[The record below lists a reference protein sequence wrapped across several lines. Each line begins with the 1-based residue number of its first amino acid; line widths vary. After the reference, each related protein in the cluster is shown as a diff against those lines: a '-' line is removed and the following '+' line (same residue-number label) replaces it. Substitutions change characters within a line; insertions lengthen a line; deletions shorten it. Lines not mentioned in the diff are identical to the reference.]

1 MLKTKLMPLVVLT
14 SICIVVTLLLSV
26 VNMITAPIIQDA
38 VNAEANAALIVVL
51 PEGSDFEELDRADY
65 ELPAAVTNA
74 YKESNGRGFVFQMS
88 VTGKNSG
95 LVIMCGIDAEGKVVG
110 TKVIA
115 EQETDSYDANVFP
128 NVEGTEGKYKGMSL
142 EGFEP
147 YLVSGATLTS
157 RAYGEA
163 IKAALQAFSIVN
175 GGSVDLRSPEKILQD
190 NLNAALGT
198 EGVTFVKWFA
208 YEALDGI
215 DALYVAANG
224 YVFVIGE
231 DFIGV
236 DNSGEIV
243 TEGLDED
250 TASAVNSAYEVYSN
264 VTLTELELPEEIDTK
279 KVTAA
284 YLTGSGNYVFDLNAS
299 GYGKKGNEYVASGEY
314 IKLMIAISADGKIIS
329 TMTTYQSESKG
340 IGDIC
345 ADPSYYEQFNGKDKD
360 GVNDVENVT
369 GATVTTSGYKV
380 AVAYAFEALEI
391 LKGVEVNE

>member
-1 MLKTKLMPLVVLT
+1 MSKSKIMPLVVLS

-26 VNMITAPIIQDA
+26 VNMITAPIIADA
-38 VNAEANAALIVVL
+38 VSAQANASLVVVL
-51 PEGSDFEELDRADY
+51 PEGSDFEELDLGEY
-65 ELPAAVTNA
+65 KLPDEVTNV
-74 YKESNGRGFVFQMS
+74 YKELNGKGFVFQMS

-95 LVIMCGIDAEGKVVG
+95 LIIMCGIDAEGKVVG

-128 NVEGTEGKYKGMSL
+128 NVEGTDGQYKGMSL
-142 EGFEP
+142 DSFEP

-157 RAYGEA
+157 RAYGNA
-163 IKAALQAFSIVN
+163 IKVALQAFSIVN
-175 GGSVDLRSPEKILQD
+175 GGSVDLRDPEELLQD
-190 NLNAALGT
+190 NLNAALGS

-208 YEALDGI
+208 YEDLNGI

-236 DNSGEIV
+236 DNSGAIV
-243 TEGLDED
+243 TEGLDEA
-250 TASAVNSAYEVYSN
+250 TSSAVNAAYEVYSN
-264 VTLTELELPEEIDTK
+264 VTLTEIELPEEIDTK

-284 YLTGSGNYVFDLNAS
+284 YLTSSGNYVFEMNAS

-314 IKLMIAISADGKIIS
+314 IKLMISISADGKIIS

-369 GATVTTSGYKV
+369 GATVTTSGYKA
-380 AVAYAFEALEI
+380 AVAYAFETLEI
-391 LKGVEVNE
+391 LKGGRGK